1 VNILCPV
8 HVKGF
13 QDPVPTPSRSQLA
26 ATHQTTTTAGTT
38 SGSSTAPTPSRPI
51 PGLNATPGMDL
62 SVSVALDWAEAHRF
76 ARDKLY
82 NGNMQKEAS
91 MKVQDELRNSV
102 KVFVDFEV

>member
-1 VNILCPV
+1 
-8 HVKGF
+8 
-13 QDPVPTPSRSQLA
+13 
-26 ATHQTTTTAGTT
+26 
-38 SGSSTAPTPSRPI
+38 
-51 PGLNATPGMDL
+51 MDL
-62 SVSVALDWAEAHRF
+62 SVSVALDWAEAHCF